1 VTSRVGCRRLVV
13 LTAIAA
19 FAAAAAGTAVGDSGS
34 TGGAVKSTTFLD
46 TVGEQG
52 PDIETVIVSNDANGN
67 LTFRIDIPTQPSLT
81 EDLRIGVWLDSDADE
96 RTGLGVERVQGADH
110 FLLLDRWEL
119 GLAEVAFF
127 TCSGSTCS
135 GGKALP
141 TASGPPLRF
150 SYRDGATFTIDA
162 VEVGIELSQRM
173 RFSIEAWTGV
183 GFDPITRRYDFT
195 NAIPD
200 FAPDGAG
207 RWLGYPS
214 AQGEDFWTY
223 ESGSVLVSSF
233 SAQPARPRAGTP
245 FALRLA
251 LVDAETG
258 APLTS
263 GSVSCPMNIAGEP
276 LRPRS
281 RGFVGTRAV
290 CTFSI
295 PADVRG
301 RTFQSTISVS
311 AAGEKVTRSVSGR
324 VLAAR

>member
-19 FAAAAAGTAVGDSGS
+19 FAAGTAGAAISDSGS
-34 TGGAVKSTTFLD
+34 GANVGKTATFRD
-46 TVGEQG
+46 FVGEEG
-52 PDIETVIVSNDANGN
+52 PDIETVVVSIDGRGH
-67 LTFRIDIPTQPSLT
+67 LSFRIDIPTYPT
-81 EDLRIGVWLDSDADE
+81 ITDDMRIRIWLDTDANLG
-96 RTGLGVERVQGADH
+96 TGVGVDGVRGADY
-110 FLLLDRWEL
+110 FIVLDRWEL
-119 GLAEVAFF
+119 GLGEVALFI
-127 TCSGSTCS
+127 CSATTCS

-141 TASGPPLRF
+141 TSSGTPLRF
-150 SYRDGATFTIDA
+150 SYRDGATFTVDPA
-162 VEVGIELSQRM
+162 DLGMQGVERV
-173 RFSIEAWTGV
+173 RFSIEAWTGI

-195 NAIPD
+195 TARSD

-207 RWLGYPS
+207 RWFGYPS

-223 ESGSVLVSSF
+223 DAQRMLVRSF
-233 SAQPARPRAGTP
+233 SAQPAKPRAGRQ

-251 LVDAETG
+251 PVDAETG

-263 GSVSCPMNIAGEP
+263 GGVSCAMKIGGTP

-290 CTFSI
+290 CSYSI
-295 PADVRG
+295 PADARG
-301 RTFQSTISVS
+301 QMFQSTISVS
-311 AAGEKVTRSVSGR
+311 SAGEKVTRSVSGR